1 MNAQTILIKLADE
14 LRLFGLNPLEWIIQK
29 KTGNLFEI
37 TNRFDRDFVLVGQ
50 LEYFKNSPRWA
61 HVELAT

>member
-1 MNAQTILIKLADE
+1 MNAQTILIKLAAE
-14 LRLFGLNPLEWIIQK
+14 PRLFGINPSEWIIPK
-29 KTGNLFEI
+29 KTGNLFES
-37 TNRFDRDFVLVGQ
+37 TNPFDRDFVLVGQ